1 MKRRIVIT
9 GMGAIT
15 PLGTTLQAT
24 WDGVVNGRSGIGPIT
39 LFDASGMPVRIAGEV
54 KGYTGD
60 ASAIPEDMR
69 ALPGRSALFCM
80 SAAHEALQ
88 DAGFDMGRENPLR
101 VGISLGADEETQLFH
116 AISSLYDAPRVLRA
130 LAGGMPLFVE
140 CLEHSPLSGQRWS
153 FKRKADIATKLLAI
167 ACGIEGPADTSH
179 TACSSSGHAIGK
191 AKRMIENDDCDA
203 VIAGGHCAM
212 ISEFAAAGFHLLG
225 TLSTHNDE
233 PQRASRPFDLDR
245 DGFIIGEGAGILVL
259 EELNHALRRGARIYA
274 ELAGYGSSSNSYRL
288 TDTPPDGKGGDTAMQ
303 RALADA
309 GLDATGVDYINA
321 HGTAT
326 LLNDRSETL
335 AIKHVFG
342 HRAHNIPVSSS
353 KSMIGHLVCASS
365 AAELIITVMAV
376 KENII
381 PPTINLE
388 HPDPLCDLDYVPN
401 MARRQELGAALSNSF
416 AFGGQNASLVVAKFK
431 G

>member
-1 MKRRIVIT
+1 
-9 GMGAIT
+9 MGAIT
-15 PLGTTLQAT
+15 PLGTTLQST
-24 WDGVVNGRSGIGPIT
+24 WDGVVNSRSGVGPVT

-54 KGYTGD
+54 KGFAGD
-60 ASAIPEDMR
+60 PSAIPEDMR
-69 ALPGRSALFCM
+69 SLPGRSALFCL
-80 SAAHEALQ
+80 SAADEALQ
-88 DAGFDMGRENPLR
+88 DAGLDMARENPLR

-116 AISSLYDAPRVLRA
+116 AIVSLYDAPLVLRA
-130 LAGGMPLFVE
+130 LAGGKPLFVE
-140 CLEHSPLSGQRWS
+140 CLAHSPQSGQRWS
-153 FKRKADIATKLLAI
+153 FKRKADMATKLLAI
-167 ACGIEGPADTSH
+167 TRGIEGSADTSH

-191 AKRMIENDDCDA
+191 AKRMIENGDCDT

-225 TLSTHNDE
+225 TLSTRNDE

-245 DGFIIGEGAGILVL
+245 DGFVIGEGAGILVL
-259 EELNHALRRGARIYA
+259 EELDHALRRGARIYA

-288 TDTPPDGKGGDTAMQ
+288 TDTPPDGRGGDTAMR
-303 RALADA
+303 RALDDA
-309 GLDATGVDYINA
+309 GMDASDIGYINA
-321 HGTAT
+321 HGTGT

-342 HRAHNIPVSSS
+342 PRAHNIPVSSS

-388 HPDPLCDLDYVPN
+388 RPDPHCDLDYVPN
-401 MARRQELGAALSNSF
+401 TARSQVLGAALSNSF

>member
-1 MKRRIVIT
+1 MKKRIVIT

-15 PLGTTLQAT
+15 PLGNSLQAT
-24 WDGVVNGRSGIGPIT
+24 WEAVVSGRSGIGPVT
-39 LFDASGMPVRIAGEV
+39 LFDASTLPVRIAGEV
-54 KGYTGD
+54 KGFTCD
-60 ASAIPEDMR
+60 DSAIPQDMR
-69 ALPGRSALFCM
+69 NLPGRSAFFCL
-80 SAAHEALQ
+80 SAAREALQ
-88 DAGFDMGRENPLR
+88 DAGLDMGCENPLR

-116 AISSLYDAPRVLRA
+116 TINKLYDQPLVLRA
-130 LAGGMPLFVE
+130 LAGGLPLFVE
-140 CLEHSPLSGQRWS
+140 CLEHSSLLGKLWS
-153 FKRKADIATKLLAI
+153 FKRRADIATKLLAI
-167 ACGIEGPADTSH
+167 TCGMQGPADTSH

-191 AKRMIENDDCDA
+191 AKRMIENDDCDV

-212 ISEFAAAGFHLLG
+212 ISEFSAAGFHLLG
-225 TLSTHNDE
+225 TLSTRNDE
-233 PQRASRPFDLDR
+233 PQRASRPFDRDR
-245 DGFIIGEGAGILVL
+245 DGFVIGEGAGLLVL
-259 EELNHALRRGARIYA
+259 EELDHARRRGARIYG

-288 TDTPPDGKGGDTAMQ
+288 TDTPPDGKGGDIAMH
-303 RALADA
+303 RALEDA
-309 GLDATGVDYINA
+309 GLDASAVGYINA

-342 HRAHNIPVSSS
+342 HRAYKIPVSSS

-401 MARRQELGAALSNSF
+401 TARKQELDVALSNSF
-416 AFGGQNASLVVAKFK
+416 AFGGQNATLVVVKFK
-431 G
+431 D

>member
-15 PLGTTLQAT
+15 PLGNTLQST
-24 WDGVVNGRSGIGPIT
+24 WDGVVNCRSGIGPVT
-39 LFDASGMPVRIAGEV
+39 LFDASKFPVRIAGEV
-54 KGYTGD
+54 KGFTC
-60 ASAIPEDMR
+60 AISAIPEDMR
-69 ALPGRSALFCM
+69 MLAGRSALFCL
-80 SAAHEALQ
+80 SAAEEAMR
-88 DAGFDMGRENPLR
+88 DAGLDMGRENPR
-101 VGISLGADEETQLFH
+101 QVGVSFGADEESQLFELM
-116 AISSLYDAPRVLRA
+116 STLYDKPLELRG
-130 LAGGMPLFVE
+130 LAEGLPLFIE
-140 CLEHSPLSGQRWS
+140 CLEHSPLAGQRWS

-167 ACGIEGPADTSH
+167 TCGIEGPADTSH

-191 AKRMIENDDCDA
+191 AKRMIENGDCDV
-203 VIAGGHCAM
+203 VITGGHCAM
-212 ISEFAAAGFHLLG
+212 ITEFAVAGFYLLG
-225 TLSTHNDE
+225 TLSTRNDE

-245 DGFIIGEGAGILVL
+245 DGFVIGEGAGVLVL
-259 EELNHALRRGARIYA
+259 EELSHALKRGARIYA

-288 TDTPPDGKGGDTAMQ
+288 TDTPPDGKGGDLAMQ
-303 RALADA
+303 RALEDA
-309 GLDATGVDYINA
+309 GIETSSVGYINA
-321 HGTAT
+321 HGTST

-342 HRAHNIPVSSS
+342 QRAHKIPVSSS

-416 AFGGQNASLVVAKFK
+416 AFGGQNASLVVVKFK

>member
-9 GMGAIT
+9 GMGTIT
-15 PLGTTLQAT
+15 PLGTTLKAT
-24 WDGVVNGRSGIGPIT
+24 WDGVVNGRSGIGPVA
-39 LFDASGMPVRIAGEV
+39 LFDASKFPVRIAGEV
-54 KGYTGD
+54 RGFTCD
-60 ASAIPEDMR
+60 ISAIPEDMR
-69 ALPGRSALFCM
+69 ALPGRSALFCL

-88 DAGFDMGRENPLR
+88 DAGLDMGRENPLR
-101 VGISLGADEETQLFH
+101 VGISLGADEETQLFQ
-116 AISSLYDAPRVLRA
+116 AISTLYDKPLELRA

-140 CLEHSPLSGQRWS
+140 CLEHSSLAGQRWS

-167 ACGIEGPADTSH
+167 TCGIEGPADTSH

-191 AKRMIENDDCDA
+191 AKRMIENGDCDA
-203 VIAGGHCAM
+203 VITGGHCAM
-212 ISEFAAAGFHLLG
+212 INEFSVAGFYLLG
-225 TLSTHNDE
+225 TLSTRNDE

-245 DGFIIGEGAGILVL
+245 DGFVIGEGAGIMVL
-259 EELNHALRRGARIYA
+259 EELEHARKRGAHIYA
-274 ELAGYGSSSNSYRL
+274 ELAGYGSSSNAYRL
-288 TDTPPDGKGGDTAMQ
+288 TDTPPDGKGGDIAMQ
-303 RALADA
+303 RALEDA
-309 GLDATGVDYINA
+309 GIEPSRVGYINA
-321 HGTAT
+321 HGTST

-342 HRAHNIPVSSS
+342 QGAHKIPVSSS

-376 KENII
+376 KDNII

-388 HPDPLCDLDYVPN
+388 NPDPLCDLDYVPN
-401 MARRQELGAALSNSF
+401 TARRQELGAALSNSF
-416 AFGGQNASLVVAKFK
+416 AFGGQNASLIVAKFK